1 MGDALR
7 LAKIGLGFLITL
19 VVFDVIGVL
28 FGFFLID
35 VWSSG
40 GDDGP
45 GALAYVLW
53 CVIGL
58 LCGAI
63 GFHVLGS
70 TFGGA
75 TAPGQDWSRLP
86 GAFRR
91 GLEVLG
97 VASACLGIVAV
108 VLYFVSWRLKSFS
121 DPYVP
126 DSGALTV
133 TFFVAILAGMGFML
147 YAFKR

>member
-1 MGDALR
+1 MGGALR
-7 LAKIGLGFLITL
+7 LAKMGLGFLLTV

-28 FGFFLID
+28 FGFFVID

-45 GALAYVLW
+45 DALAYVLW
-53 CVIGL
+53 GVIGL

-63 GFHVLGS
+63 GFHVLVS
-70 TFGGA
+70 AFSD
-75 TAPGQDWSRLP
+75 TAPGQDWSALP

-91 GLEVLG
+91 GLEVFG
-97 VASACLGIVAV
+97 VASACLGLVAAA
-108 VLYFVSWRLKSFS
+108 LYFVSWRLNSFS

-147 YAFKR
+147 YAFRR